1 MVDSKE
7 KYKFDLGVKG
17 SDTGHSKGFQGFKS
31 DRAIIE
37 LQRSVLVKHDYFFL
51 NGTY

>member
-17 SDTGHSKGFQGFKS
+17 SPVTAVLFIAPLQFKICS
-31 DRAIIE
+31 
-37 LQRSVLVKHDYFFL
+37 
-51 NGTY
+51 